1 MSRGGYRYGAGR
13 PGWRQKIELCL
24 RLDVNHLRRCG
35 LLQRRDWTSWRWTNS
50 YTGEEVGSI
59 AIFAEE
65 GRLILSYRANET
77 SVRFPLYLTNT
88 PCTFG
93 GTRPW
98 FQCPSCYRRCGVV
111 AFSRG
116 TWACRKCLNLAYSS
130 EAEGAS
136 DRLWRKQRK
145 LEALV
150 GEDWIRPK
158 RMRHATYA
166 RICEQLAD
174 IEQQKDELLIPALA
188 RMLGI
193 SPP

>member
-1 MSRGGYRYGAGR
+1 MSRGGSRYGAGR
-13 PGWRQKIELCL
+13 PGWRQKIELSL

-35 LLQRRDWTSWRWTNS
+35 LLRGRAWTHWRWKIS
-50 YTGEEVGSI
+50 YTGEELGSTGI
-59 AIFAEE
+59 SSEE
-65 GRLILSYRANET
+65 GRIVLSYQFKDTPVTFPIWLT
-77 SVRFPLYLTNT
+77 ST

-98 FQCPSCYRRCGVV
+98 FRCPGCYRRCGVV

-130 EAEGAS
+130 EAESAS

-150 GEDWIRPK
+150 GEDWVRPN
-158 RMRHATYA
+158 RMRYKTYE
-166 RICEQLAD
+166 RICDQLAD
-174 IEQQKDELLIPALA
+174 IERQKDELLIRVLA
-188 RMLGI
+188 RILGV
-193 SPP
+193 SPR